1 MFKRQN
7 VLVMLCLLLV
17 VAVLGTTFVS
27 AAETTSHWSQEY
39 ITWAYGKGLTYS
51 ESNAGYRPEDSVTN
65 AEFYKMVNR
74 LAGYT
79 EKAPISYRDVYY
91 NNWYYDDVAIAVKAG
106 YLRDSKEALN
116 PNAFITRDEA
126 ARIIAYVYGL
136 SPQFSSVN
144 MFSDAGL
151 ISNKGEVGALVAKAV
166 INGYPDGTFKPQ
178 NSIKRGEVA
187 KILYYSYSILG
198 NSKTYSEKPVYPYYK
213 SCKYYGATA
222 AEYEALRVA
231 IVKGKAKLAEGP
243 YIGTASQI
251 AELNSAVENGESIYN
266 NAKYY
271 DGYYYPYGY
280 GYNYGY
286 EYGRFASREGI
297 KDALVASGFSSE
309 LANAIAYNSEFVSAD
324 GSGYYL
330 NANFYS
336 SYGYNGYPYYERAYY
351 GSFDAF
357 YNDYKAYFGY
367 DRDLA
372 YKAWT
377 NGYYGYGCYEGY
389 WYGYGSEAVRAAT
402 KRIYDAIDALTPVTP
417 PVTPVEKVKV
427 TFNANGGTGSMAEQ
441 DVEKGKEFTLP
452 ACAFTAPANQEFKAW
467 LVGSAEKQPN
477 DKITVNEAI
486 TVKAV
491 WKDKAVVEEK
501 VTVTLVADNG
511 TGKTETEQVVKG
523 STYTLPKA
531 DKFTAPTGKEFK
543 AWKVGEEEKAAGT
556 SITVSADITITAV
569 WTAKAVAYD
578 SFTITFNANGGTG
591 TMADVK
597 LPLETIYTLPTCD
610 FTAPT
615 GKEFKAWDVAGVEKA
630 VGDEIKPEAD
640 ITVKAVWKDKAEAKE
655 YTVNLTAV
663 FRKDRT
669 SGEVK
674 ETSPLPVV
682 KGKAGDKVTIN
693 APDYENYVFK
703 STTMPTAAE
712 PEGYTV
718 KDTTITF
725 TMPEDNISID
735 LIYIPSVV

>member
-144 MFSDAGL
+144 MFSDGGL

-243 YIGTASQI
+243 NIGTAAQI
-251 AELNSAVENGESIYN
+251 AELRSAVENGESIYN

-297 KDALVASGFSSE
+297 RDALVASGFSND
-309 LANAIAYNSEFVSAD
+309 LANAIAYNSEFVSYD
-324 GSGYYL
+324 GSDYYL

-389 WYGYGSEAVRAAT
+389 WYGYGSDAVRSAT

-417 PVTPVEKVKV
+417 PVTPAEKVTV
-427 TFNANGGTGSMAEQ
+427 SFDANGGTGSMDAKE
-441 DVEKGKEFTLP
+441 VEKGKQYTLP
-452 ACAFTAPANQEFKAW
+452 ACTFGAPENQEFKAW
-467 LVGSAEKQPN
+467 KVDGAEKAVG
-477 DKITVNEAI
+477 DKITVSANT
-486 TVKAV
+486 TVKAL
-491 WKDKAVVEEK
+491 WQDKAVVEDK
-501 VTVTLVADNG
+501 VTITFEANGGSETMADV
-511 TGKTETEQVVKG
+511 EVVKG
-523 STYTLPKA
+523 SNYTLPECG
-531 DKFTAPTGKEFK
+531 FTAPEGKEFD
-543 AWKVGEEEKAAGT
+543 AWEVNNERKDP
-556 SITVSADITITAV
+556 SDTIT
-569 WTAKAVAYD
+569 
-578 SFTITFNANGGTG
+578 
-591 TMADVK
+591 
-597 LPLETIYTLPTCD
+597 
-610 FTAPT
+610 
-615 GKEFKAWDVAGVEKA
+615 
-630 VGDEIKPEAD
+630 PEAN
-640 ITVKAVWKDKAEAKE
+640 ITVKALWKDKAPE
-655 YTVNLTAV
+655 YDVNVTAV
-663 FRKDRT
+663 LYRRDPMHGL
-669 SGEVK
+669 GEPV
-674 ETSPLPVV
+674 ETHTFPVV
-682 KGKAGDKVTIN
+682 KHKAGDTVTIDL
-693 APDYENYVFK
+693 PVYD
-703 STTMPTAAE
+703 
-712 PEGYTV
+712 GYAKESKMWSPSNPMNITETV
-718 KDTTITF
+718 TKITF
-725 TMPEDNISID
+725 TMPANNIS
-735 LIYIPSVV
+735 LKVTYESQSMGN

>member
-17 VAVLGTTFVS
+17 VVVMGTTFVS

-144 MFSDAGL
+144 MFSDGGL

-231 IVKGKAKLAEGP
+231 IVKGKAKLGEGP
-243 YIGTASQI
+243 NIGTAAQI
-251 AELNSAVENGESIYN
+251 AELRSAVENGESIYN

-297 KDALVASGFSSE
+297 RDALVASGFSND
-309 LANAIAYNSEFVSAD
+309 LANAIAYNSEFVSYD
-324 GSGYYL
+324 GSDYYL

-389 WYGYGSEAVRAAT
+389 WYGYGSDAVRSAT
-402 KRIYDAIDALTPVTP
+402 KRIYDAIDALEPVTP
-417 PVTPVEKVKV
+417 PVTPP
-427 TFNANGGTGSMAEQ
+427 AE
-441 DVEKGKEFTLP
+441 ETKY
-452 ACAFTAPANQEFKAW
+452 
-467 LVGSAEKQPN
+467 
-477 DKITVNEAI
+477 KIS
-486 TVKAV
+486 
-491 WKDKAVVEEK
+491 VV
-501 VTVTLVADNG
+501 NG
-511 TGKTETEQVVKG
+511 T
-523 STYTLPKA
+523 
-531 DKFTAPTGKEFK
+531 
-543 AWKVGEEEKAAGT
+543 
-556 SITVSADITITAV
+556 
-569 WTAKAVAYD
+569 
-578 SFTITFNANGGTG
+578 AN
-591 TMADVK
+591 V
-597 LPLETIYTLPTCD
+597 
-610 FTAPT
+610 
-615 GKEFKAWDVAGVEKA
+615 
-630 VGDEIKPEAD
+630 
-640 ITVKAVWKDKAEAKE
+640 AEAKE
-655 YTVNLTAV
+655 
-663 FRKDRT
+663 
-669 SGEVK
+669 
-674 ETSPLPVV
+674 
-682 KGKAGDKVTIN
+682 GDKITLTLTPSEEKEIEKINVTGKDN
-693 APDYENYVFK
+693 APVEFNQSEDDK
-703 STTMPTAAE
+703 SISFTMPASDV
-712 PEGYTV
+712 TV
-718 KDTTITF
+718 TITF
-725 TMPEDNISID
+725 KAPEQNPDEEQVPPEEEPETGEATENEPAEEVDPNTESETAEEQA
-735 LIYIPSVV
+735 PENNNEVEETPENSTEGNEPEETAEGN

>member
-136 SPQFSSVN
+136 SPEYSAVN
-144 MFSDAGL
+144 RFSDAGL
-151 ISNKGEVGALVAKAV
+151 IANKGEVGALVSKA
-166 INGYPDGTFKPQ
+166 ILNGYPNGTFQPQ
-178 NSIKRGEVA
+178 SSIKRGEVA
-187 KILYYSYSILG
+187 KILYFSNAVMGSPR
-198 NSKTYSEKPVYPYYK
+198 TYVEKSVAPYYYK
-213 SCKYYGATA
+213 SCKYYGATS

-231 IVKGKAKLAEGP
+231 IAKGNAKLAEGSN
-243 YIGTASQI
+243 IGTVAQI
-251 AELNSAVENGESIYN
+251 TDLRSAVENGESIYN

-286 EYGRFASREGI
+286 EYGRFASKEGI
-297 KDALVASGFSSE
+297 KDALVASGFSNE
-309 LANAIAYNSEFVSAD
+309 LANAIAYNNEFVSYD

-389 WYGYGSEAVRAAT
+389 WYGYGSDAVRSAT
-402 KRIYDAIDALTPVTP
+402 KRIYDAIDTLTPVTP
-417 PVTPVEKVKV
+417 PVTPPAEETKYNITVEGGTADVSKAKEGATVKV
-427 TFNANGGTGSMAEQ
+427 TANIPE
-441 DVEKGKEFTLP
+441 GKEIDT
-452 ACAFTAPANQEFKAW
+452 
-467 LVGSAEKQPN
+467 
-477 DKITVNEAI
+477 ITVTGKDS
-486 TVKAV
+486 TVDF
-491 WKDKAVVEEK
+491 DKLDDSKSISFKMPASD
-501 VTVTLVADNG
+501 VTVTI
-511 TGKTETEQVVKG
+511 T
-523 STYTLPKA
+523 
-531 DKFTAPTGKEFK
+531 FK
-543 AWKVGEEEKAAGT
+543 APEQNPEEEPVPPEEEPETGEATENVPEEEVDTNPEAENAEEKAPENNNEVEAPENPTEGNQT
-556 SITVSADITITAV
+556 EEAV
-569 WTAKAVAYD
+569 
-578 SFTITFNANGGTG
+578 
-591 TMADVK
+591 
-597 LPLETIYTLPTCD
+597 
-610 FTAPT
+610 
-615 GKEFKAWDVAGVEKA
+615 
-630 VGDEIKPEAD
+630 
-640 ITVKAVWKDKAEAKE
+640 
-655 YTVNLTAV
+655 
-663 FRKDRT
+663 
-669 SGEVK
+669 
-674 ETSPLPVV
+674 
-682 KGKAGDKVTIN
+682 
-693 APDYENYVFK
+693 
-703 STTMPTAAE
+703 
-712 PEGYTV
+712 EG
-718 KDTTITF
+718 
-725 TMPEDNISID
+725 N
-735 LIYIPSVV
+735 

>member
-17 VAVLGTTFVS
+17 VVVMGTTFVS

-39 ITWAYGKGLTYS
+39 VTWAYGKGLTYS

-91 NNWYYDDVAIAVKAG
+91 SNWYYDDVAIAVKAG

-144 MFSDAGL
+144 MFSDSGL
-151 ISNKGEVGALVAKAV
+151 ISNKGEVGALVAKA
-166 INGYPDGTFKPQ
+166 ILNGYPDGTFKPQ

-187 KILYYSYSILG
+187 KILYFSNSIMG
-198 NSKTYSEKPVYPYYK
+198 SPKTYVEKSVAPYYYK

-231 IVKGKAKLAEGP
+231 ILKGKAKLAEGP
-243 YIGTASQI
+243 YIGTDAQI
-251 AELNSAVENGESIYN
+251 AELRSAVENGESIYN

-286 EYGRFASREGI
+286 EYGRYASREGI
-297 KDALVASGFSSE
+297 KEALVASGFSNE

-330 NANFYS
+330 NENFYS

-377 NGYYGYGCYEGY
+377 NGYYGYGCYDGY
-389 WYGYGSEAVRAAT
+389 WYGYGSDAVRAAT
-402 KRIYDAIDALTPVTP
+402 KRIYDAIDALKPVTP
-417 PVTPVEKVKV
+417 PVTPVEQV
-427 TFNANGGTGSMAEQ
+427 TVSFDANGGTGSMAAKE
-441 DVEKGKEFTLP
+441 VEKGKEFTLP
-452 ACAFTAPANQEFKAW
+452 TCTFTPPENQEFKAW
-467 LVGSAEKQPN
+467 LVGSDEKQPN
-477 DKITVNEAI
+477 DKIIVNEAI

-491 WKDKAVVEEK
+491 WQAKAEK
-501 VTVTLVADNG
+501 VTVSFEPGEG
-511 TGKTETEQVVKG
+511 TGSMADVKVNKG
-523 STYTLPKA
+523 STYTLPNA
-531 DKFTAPTGKEFK
+531 DKFTAPDGKTFK
-543 AWKVGEEEKAAGT
+543 AWKVGSEEKAVGD
-556 SITVSADITITAV
+556 SITVDANTTITAV
-569 WTAKAVAYD
+569 WTVGAVSED
-578 SFTITFNANGGTG
+578 KFTITFDANGGSG
-591 TMADVK
+591 TMAAVEV
-597 LPLETIYTLPTCD
+597 PIYTNYELPDCG
-610 FTAPT
+610 FEAPE
-615 GKEFKAWDVAGVEKA
+615 GKVFDHWDVG
-630 VGDEIKPEAD
+630 GEIKNPNDTINVSAN
-640 ITVKAVWKDKAEAKE
+640 IKVKAVWKESAEAQE

-674 ETSPLPVV
+674 EKSPLPVV
-682 KGKAGDKVTIN
+682 KGKAGEKVTIN

>member
-144 MFSDAGL
+144 MFSDGGL

-243 YIGTASQI
+243 NIGTAAQI
-251 AELNSAVENGESIYN
+251 AELRSAVENGESIYN

-286 EYGRFASREGI
+286 EYGRFASTEGI
-297 KDALVASGFSSE
+297 RDALVASGFSNE

-389 WYGYGSEAVRAAT
+389 WYGYGSDAVRSAT

-417 PVTPVEKVKV
+417 PVTPVEEVKV
-427 TFNANGGTGSMAEQ
+427 TFDANGGTGEMVAEE
-441 DVEKGKEFTLP
+441 VEKGKEYTLP
-452 ACAFTAPANQEFKAW
+452 ACTFTAPNANQEFKAW
-467 LVGSAEKQPN
+467 EVGGAEKAVGDSIKVDAN
-477 DKITVNEAI
+477 T

-491 WKDKAVVEEK
+491 WQDKAVEKFTVTFEVVGLDDSVEPKPTYSQELVESGKTITTSPSTVDGYETVGIFKNAEGTEAVGAITENTTVYVVYKKIESSPAPGESTSVDPEATLESENQEENSELQESAPVVETESVDKVETEAVEE
-501 VTVTLVADNG
+501 
-511 TGKTETEQVVKG
+511 
-523 STYTLPKA
+523 
-531 DKFTAPTGKEFK
+531 
-543 AWKVGEEEKAAGT
+543 
-556 SITVSADITITAV
+556 
-569 WTAKAVAYD
+569 
-578 SFTITFNANGGTG
+578 
-591 TMADVK
+591 
-597 LPLETIYTLPTCD
+597 
-610 FTAPT
+610 
-615 GKEFKAWDVAGVEKA
+615 
-630 VGDEIKPEAD
+630 
-640 ITVKAVWKDKAEAKE
+640 
-655 YTVNLTAV
+655 
-663 FRKDRT
+663 
-669 SGEVK
+669 
-674 ETSPLPVV
+674 
-682 KGKAGDKVTIN
+682 
-693 APDYENYVFK
+693 
-703 STTMPTAAE
+703 
-712 PEGYTV
+712 
-718 KDTTITF
+718 
-725 TMPEDNISID
+725 
-735 LIYIPSVV
+735 

>member
-243 YIGTASQI
+243 NIGTAAQI
-251 AELNSAVENGESIYN
+251 SELRSAVENGESIYN

-297 KDALVASGFSSE
+297 KDALVASGFSNE
-309 LANAIAYNSEFVSAD
+309 LANAIAYNNEFVSYD

-389 WYGYGSEAVRAAT
+389 WYGYGSDAVRSAT
-402 KRIYDAIDALTPVTP
+402 KRIYDALDALTPVTP
-417 PVTPVEKVKV
+417 PVTPVEEVKV
-427 TFNANGGTGSMAEQ
+427 TFDANGGTGSMAAKE
-441 DVEKGKEFTLP
+441 VEKGKEFELP
-452 ACAFTAPANQEFKAW
+452 PCTFTAPANQEFKAW
-467 LVGSAEKQPN
+467 LVGTDEKHPN
-477 DKITVNEAI
+477 DKITVKEAI
-486 TVKAV
+486 IVKAV
-491 WKDKAVVEEK
+491 WQNKAVAEDK
-501 VTVTLVADNG
+501 VTLTLVADNG
-511 TGKTETEQVVKG
+511 TGTTETEKVVKG
-523 STYTLPKA
+523 SNYTLPKA
-531 DKFTAPTGKEFK
+531 DKFAAPVGKQFDHWDVDGVNKNPDE
-543 AWKVGEEEKAAGT
+543 T
-556 SITVSADITITAV
+556 ITVSADTTITAV
-569 WTAKAVAYD
+569 WTVGAVSD
-578 SFTITFNANGGTG
+578 DKFTITFDANGGSG
-591 TMADVK
+591 TMENGEVPIYTDYK
-597 LPLETIYTLPTCD
+597 LPDCGFE
-610 FTAPT
+610 APE
-615 GKEFKAWDVAGVEKA
+615 GKVFDHWDVG
-630 VGDEIKPEAD
+630 GEIKNPNDTINVSAN
-640 ITVKAVWKDKAEAKE
+640 IKVKAVWKESAEAQE

-674 ETSPLPVV
+674 EKSPLPVV
-682 KGKAGDKVTIN
+682 KGKAGEKVTIN